1 VTNLAP
7 DALPETDAET
17 SPEAGAET
25 GGVRPL
31 STVLRT
37 LSVLDLMA
45 QSPRALRLGDVAQA
59 LKLSR
64 PTAYQRLLTLVEA
77 GLLEQDDTGRYR
89 VSMYATRLAG
99 AALEQAGIGL
109 RAEPVLTRLVA
120 ATGETASLA
129 ALDRGKP
136 CIVARAESDFLLRA
150 EQKIGTAM
158 SLEGSASGRVLVA
171 FADDATYERLLRGA
185 HELPEAP
192 VLEQTR
198 ADGYA
203 ASSGYTMTGVK
214 AVAAPVFDVHGRCL
228 ATVSLVAPD
237 SRFDLDRLLE
247 PLLEAARDLTLIL
260 QGDR

>member
-1 VTNLAP
+1 VTDLAP
-7 DALPETDAET
+7 YALPETET
-17 SPEAGAET
+17 DT
-25 GGVRPL
+25 GGVRAL

-37 LSVLDLMA
+37 LQVLDLMA
-45 QSPRALRLGDVAQA
+45 QSRRPLKLSDVAQA
-59 LKLSR
+59 LRLSR
-64 PTAYQRLLTLVEA
+64 PTAYQRLMTLVEA
-77 GLLEQDDTGRYR
+77 GLLEQDDNGRYR

-129 ALDRGKP
+129 TLDRGRP
-136 CIVARAESDFLLRA
+136 YIVARAESDFLLRA

-158 SLEGSASGRVLVA
+158 SLEGSASGRVLTA
-171 FADDATYERLLRGA
+171 FADEATYDRLLRGPNA
-185 HELPEAP
+185 LPEAV
-192 VLEQTR
+192 VLGQTR

-203 ASSGYTMTGVK
+203 LSSGYTMTGVK

-247 PLLEAARDLTLIL
+247 PLLEAAHDLTLTL
-260 QGDR
+260 QGGR

>member
-1 VTNLAP
+1 M
-7 DALPETDAET
+7 
-17 SPEAGAET
+17 
-25 GGVRPL
+25 RPL

-37 LSVLDLMA
+37 LSVLDHIAL
-45 QSPRALRLGDVAQA
+45 SRRALKLGDIAQG
-59 LKLSR
+59 LGLSR

-77 GLLEQDDTGRYR
+77 GLLEQDNEGRYR

-109 RAEPVLTRLVA
+109 RSEPVLTRLVA
-120 ATGETASLA
+120 TTGETASLA
-129 ALDRGKP
+129 VLDRGQP

-171 FADDATYERLLRGA
+171 FADDATMERLLRGR
-185 HELPEAP
+185 HELPQAADINR
-192 VLEQTR
+192 TR

-203 ASSGYTMTGVK
+203 LSSGYTMTGVK
-214 AVAAPVFDVHGRCL
+214 AVAAPVFGMHGRCL

-237 SRFDLDRLLE
+237 SRFDLERLLE
-247 PLLEAARDLTLIL
+247 PLLEAARDLTLTL
-260 QGDR
+260 QGGR